1 VNLYLL
7 QGGCVFTF
15 GPTHERYWPS
25 LAIPVAVFSMDTEG
39 APFTAKQ
46 QAWLRSM
53 FQSQSTLPSP
63 LPGSSGTV
71 PPTSVAAPPVSLAT
85 VNTSGELTYVC
96 IGVCTNPSRGQ
107 LQHRPR
113 GTGSPAGTG
122 AYGNYTGH
130 GLPTARPIHGRTAR
144 SNFGPRWGTSR
155 RPGVWPRRPAIRLA
169 ETGYQSHW

>member
-1 VNLYLL
+1 
-7 QGGCVFTF
+7 
-15 GPTHERYWPS
+15 
-25 LAIPVAVFSMDTEG
+25 MDCETCQEARLEQKLG
-39 APFTAKQ
+39 APVTEKQ

-63 LPGSSGTV
+63 LPGSSGTA

-122 AYGNYTGH
+122 ACAKLHGARIAHRAPGTRPYGAIQFRPPVGHEPPARCTATRASYTV
-130 GLPTARPIHGRTAR
+130 
-144 SNFGPRWGTSR
+144 S
-155 RPGVWPRRPAIRLA
+155 
-169 ETGYQSHW
+169 